1 MKKLTGSLAAKTAAV
16 ILSFITAFICVI
28 STLSVIFMASG
39 GFYVKSIDEIKDEI
53 YDDKLYGYSSEI
65 YDAFISGEDI
75 AKLCEK
81 RSVSCKITDSDTD
94 EVLFDNTSGKE
105 PSVEAEQK
113 YLEVY
118 SEVYTKVGES
128 PVYIE
133 GVTKNIDIAVYA
145 YYEDF
150 PLSDNARMKLRI
162 YETAYSC
169 RYLLIAAA
177 IISALAFV
185 CLFVF
190 LCAAAGHRADGSIK
204 PNYLDKV
211 PFDLLLFLAVCTV
224 CFSITIIGETYG
236 SFRLAFAVT
245 AGLLSVDYFIALAVI
260 LSFAARLK
268 TKTLLKNNIIYMVL
282 SIIGKGFKKLF
293 RFAGFIF
300 KNLSLVKKTVLI
312 CAAVLVFYFFATLIC
327 AAVQVYELM
336 ILVIFNAIAVTV
348 IVIFTAIQLQRIKKG
363 GERIADGDIDY
374 KIDTAYMY
382 PEFKSF
388 CASLNNI
395 GRGMQNAV
403 NEKMKS
409 ERMRTELI
417 TNVSHDIKTPLTSII
432 NYVDLIKKEE
442 PENEKIKE
450 YIGVLDRQ
458 SVRLKKLIEDLV
470 EASKASTGN
479 LTVNLAECEAGVL
492 LSQTVGEFDE
502 RLKNAGLTPVLNI
515 PEEPVKIMAD
525 GRHLW
530 RVFENLT
537 GNVCKYSMP
546 GTRVYMELAKRENK
560 AVIAFKNISKY
571 ELNISGEELME
582 RFVRGDKS
590 RNTEGS
596 GLGLSIARSLTEL
609 QKGEMRIEVDG
620 DLFKVTLTFDAV

>member
-28 STLSVIFMASG
+28 STLAVILMASG
-39 GFYVKSIDEIKDEI
+39 GFYVKSLDEIKDKI

-113 YLEVY
+113 NMEVY
-118 SEVYTKVGES
+118 GEVYTKVGES

-133 GVTKNIDIAVYA
+133 GVTQSIDIAVYA

-162 YETAYSC
+162 CETAYSC

-190 LCAAAGHRADGSIK
+190 LCAAAGHRADGSIRQ
-204 PNYLDKV
+204 NYLDKV
-211 PFDLLLFLAVCTV
+211 PFDLLLASALFAVILT
-224 CFSITIIGETYG
+224 IMIIGDTYG
-236 SFRLAFAVT
+236 SFMLMFAVT

-282 SIIGKGFKKLF
+282 SMIGKGFKKLF

-312 CAAVLVFYFFATLIC
+312 CAAVLVFDFF
-327 AAVQVYELM
+327 
-336 ILVIFNAIAVTV
+336 
-348 IVIFTAIQLQRIKKG
+348 
-363 GERIADGDIDY
+363 
-374 KIDTAYMY
+374 
-382 PEFKSF
+382 
-388 CASLNNI
+388 
-395 GRGMQNAV
+395 
-403 NEKMKS
+403 
-409 ERMRTELI
+409 
-417 TNVSHDIKTPLTSII
+417 
-432 NYVDLIKKEE
+432 
-442 PENEKIKE
+442 
-450 YIGVLDRQ
+450 VL
-458 SVRLKKLIEDLV
+458 
-470 EASKASTGN
+470 
-479 LTVNLAECEAGVL
+479 
-492 LSQTVGEFDE
+492 
-502 RLKNAGLTPVLNI
+502 
-515 PEEPVKIMAD
+515 
-525 GRHLW
+525 
-530 RVFENLT
+530 
-537 GNVCKYSMP
+537 
-546 GTRVYMELAKRENK
+546 
-560 AVIAFKNISKY
+560 
-571 ELNISGEELME
+571 
-582 RFVRGDKS
+582 
-590 RNTEGS
+590 
-596 GLGLSIARSLTEL
+596 
-609 QKGEMRIEVDG
+609 
-620 DLFKVTLTFDAV
+620 